1 MISITKI
8 DFDTAMITGGAGFIG
23 SYIAEKLVENG
34 TDTKVIDNLVTGKKE
49 NLSKCFDQDNFSFL
63 EYDLGNLDGIENH
76 LGDVDI
82 LFHFA
87 ADPEVRTG
95 YSKPEDSFEQN
106 IVNTFNLLQK
116 IKQSKIKKIVFAS
129 SSSVYGDAKI
139 IPTNEE
145 YGPLCPIS
153 HYGASKLACEAM
165 VSSFC
170 HNYNIEGVILRLAN
184 VIGLRG
190 RHGLIWDLVHK
201 LKINQDELEL
211 LGDGKQTK
219 SFIHISDAINGIFSS
234 LNNLQDKVEVFN
246 LGSEDSVEIM
256 DVAKI
261 VCKNMGLNEIKINL
275 TGGVD
280 DGRGWK
286 GDIKIAH
293 LDITKLKNSGWIPK
307 LSSINAAD
315 ITSHEIIKEV
325 IYNFI

>member
-8 DFDTAMITGGAGFIG
+8 DFDTAVITGGAGFIG

-63 EYDLGNLDGIENH
+63 EYDLGNLDGIEDH
-76 LGDVDI
+76 LGDVDV

-116 IKQSKIKKIVFAS
+116 IKRSKIKKIVFAS

-145 YGPLCPIS
+145 YGPLNPIS

-170 HNYNIEGVILRLAN
+170 HNYNIEGVILRPAN

-219 SFIHISDAINGIFSS
+219 SFIHISDAIDGIFFS

-293 LDITKLKNSGWIPK
+293 LDVTKLKNSGWIPK

-325 IYNFI
+325 I

>member
-1 MISITKI
+1 VVISITKI

-145 YGPLCPIS
+145 YGPLSPIS

-293 LDITKLKNSGWIPK
+293 LDISKLKNLGWRPK
-307 LSSINAAD
+307 LSSLEAAD
-315 ITSHEIIKEV
+315 VTSQEIIDEV
-325 IYNFI
+325 I

>member
-8 DFDTAMITGGAGFIG
+8 DFDTAVITGGAGFIG

-34 TDTKVIDNLVTGKKE
+34 IDTKVIDNLVTGKKE

-63 EYDLGNLDGIENH
+63 EYDLGNLDGIEDH
-76 LGDVDI
+76 LGDADI

-145 YGPLCPIS
+145 YGPLSPIS

-170 HNYNIEGVILRLAN
+170 HNYNIEGVILRPAN

-219 SFIHISDAINGIFSS
+219 SFIHISDAIDGIFFS

-286 GDIKIAH
+286 GDIRIAH

-325 IYNFI
+325 I

>member
-8 DFDTAMITGGAGFIG
+8 DFDTAVITGGAGFIG

-63 EYDLGNLDGIENH
+63 EYDLGNLDGIEDH
-76 LGDVDI
+76 LGDADI

-170 HNYNIEGVILRLAN
+170 HNYNIEGVILRPAN

-219 SFIHISDAINGIFSS
+219 SFIHISDAIDGIFFS

-286 GDIKIAH
+286 GDIRIAH

-325 IYNFI
+325 I